1 MRFSCGFTKHLSEA
15 APAGFRGSIRSR
27 WRGAR
32 RSTNIPADQ
41 GPESYMPGRVE
52 GKVALITG
60 AGCVGPGWGNGRA
73 AAVLFAREG
82 AKVFAVDKNADAM
95 TETVAS
101 VDNDGEIAT
110 HVCDVLDDAQ
120 VADMTETC
128 RKRFGRIDIL
138 VNNVG
143 GSAAGGAAEM
153 SEEVFD
159 KQIDYNLKSVFLACR
174 HVIPVMIE
182 QGGGAI
188 VNTSSSSG
196 IRFTGAPQIGY
207 AASKAAVI
215 QFSRVTA
222 VQYASKGIRVNTVV
236 PGQMHTPMV
245 EARLAQQRAGG
256 DIEALL
262 KSRVA
267 RIPLG
272 FMGDG
277 RDTANAVLFLA
288 SDEARFITGTEIVVD
303 GGMTARCD

>member
-1 MRFSCGFTKHLSEA
+1 MG
-15 APAGFRGSIRSR
+15 
-27 WRGAR
+27 
-32 RSTNIPADQ
+32 
-41 GPESYMPGRVE
+41 GRVA

-82 AKVFAVDKNADAM
+82 ARVFAVDKSAEPMA
-95 TETVAS
+95 ETVAR
-101 VDNDGEIAT
+101 VGNDGEIAT
-110 HVCDVLDDAQ
+110 YCCDVLDDAQ
-120 VADMTETC
+120 VAAMTAAC
-128 RKRFGRIDIL
+128 RAKFGRIDIL

-153 SEEVFD
+153 SEVSFD
-159 KQIDYNLKSVFLACR
+159 HQIDYNLKSVFLSCR
-174 HVIPVMIE
+174 HVIPLMIE

-196 IRFTGAPQIGY
+196 IRYTGAPQIGY
-207 AASKAAVI
+207 ATSKAAVI

-222 VQYASKGIRVNTVV
+222 VQYAKHGIRVNTVI

-245 EARLAQQRAGG
+245 EARLAKQRAGG
-256 DIEALL
+256 DVEALL

-277 RDTANAVLFLA
+277 RDTAAAVLFLA

>member
-1 MRFSCGFTKHLSEA
+1 
-15 APAGFRGSIRSR
+15 
-27 WRGAR
+27 
-32 RSTNIPADQ
+32 
-41 GPESYMPGRVE
+41 MPRRVE
-52 GKVALITG
+52 GKVALIVG

-73 AAVLFAREG
+73 AAVLFASEG
-82 AKVFAVDKNADAM
+82 AKVFAVDKDADSM
-95 TETVAS
+95 TETVAR
-101 VDNDGEIAT
+101 VGNAGEITT
-110 HVCDVLDDAQ
+110 HVCDALDDAQ
-120 VADMTETC
+120 VGAMAEAC
-128 RKRFGRIDIL
+128 RKKFGRIDIL

-143 GSAAGGAAEM
+143 GSAAGGVAEM
-153 SEEVFD
+153 PEETFD

-174 HVIPVMIE
+174 HVIPVMVG
-182 QGGGAI
+182 QSGGAI
-188 VNTSSSSG
+188 VNTASSSG
-196 IRFTGAPQIGY
+196 IRFTGSPQIGY
-207 AASKAAVI
+207 ASAKAAVI

-222 VQYASKGIRVNTVV
+222 VQYANKGIRVNTVV

-245 EARLAQQRAGG
+245 EVRLAKQRAGG
-256 DIEALL
+256 DVEALL

>member
-1 MRFSCGFTKHLSEA
+1 M
-15 APAGFRGSIRSR
+15 AGRL
-27 WRGAR
+27 
-32 RSTNIPADQ
+32 D
-41 GPESYMPGRVE
+41 

-82 AKVFAVDKNADAM
+82 AKIFAVDRDADAM
-95 TETVAS
+95 TETLARIRDAGGTV
-101 VDNDGEIAT
+101 ET
-110 HVCDVLDDAQ
+110 HTCDVTDSAA
-120 VADMTETC
+120 VAAMVAAC
-128 RKRFGRIDIL
+128 QGAFGRIDIL

-143 GSAAGGAAEM
+143 GSAPGGVAEL
-153 SEEVFD
+153 SEDVWD
-159 KQIDYNLKSVFLACR
+159 RQIDYNLGSVFLACK
-174 HVIPVMIE
+174 HVIPVMIA

-188 VNTSSSSG
+188 VNTSSTSG
-196 IRFTGAPQIGY
+196 LRYTGAPQVGY
-207 AASKAAVI
+207 AATKAAII

-222 VQYASKGIRVNTVV
+222 VQYAKHKIRVNTVV

-245 EARLAQQRAGG
+245 EARLAKQRAGG
-256 DIEALL
+256 DVDELL
-262 KSRVA
+262 RQRVA

-277 RDTANAVLFLA
+277 RDTANAALFLA

>member
-1 MRFSCGFTKHLSEA
+1 MA
-15 APAGFRGSIRSR
+15 
-27 WRGAR
+27 
-32 RSTNIPADQ
+32 
-41 GPESYMPGRVE
+41 GRVA
-52 GKVALITG
+52 GKVVLITG

-82 AKVFAVDKNADAM
+82 AKVFAVDISAEAM
-95 TETVAS
+95 TETVAR
-101 VDNDGEIAT
+101 VGAGGEIAT
-110 HVCDVLDDAQ
+110 RVCDVTNDAQ
-120 VADMTETC
+120 VAATTQACLRE
-128 RKRFGRIDIL
+128 FGRIDIL

-143 GSAAGGAAEM
+143 GSAAGGAAEI
-153 SEEVFD
+153 SEQTFD
-159 KQIDYNLKSVFLACR
+159 DQIEYNLKSVFLTCR
-174 HVIPVMIE
+174 HAIPLMIA

-188 VNTSSSSG
+188 VNIASSSG
-196 IRFTGAPQIGY
+196 IRYTGAPQVGY
-207 AASKAAVI
+207 ASAKAAVI

-236 PGQMHTPMV
+236 PGQLHTPMV
-245 EARLAQQRAGG
+245 EARLAKQRAGG
-256 DIEALL
+256 DVDALL

-277 RDTANAVLFLA
+277 RDTAAAVLFLA